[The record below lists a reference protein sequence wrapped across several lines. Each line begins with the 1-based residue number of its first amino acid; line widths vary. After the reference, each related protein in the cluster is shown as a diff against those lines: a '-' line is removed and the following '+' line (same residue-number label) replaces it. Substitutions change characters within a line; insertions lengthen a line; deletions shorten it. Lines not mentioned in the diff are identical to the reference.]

1 MKYVRT
7 VFCLM
12 TLIPLVAGCSVV
24 MPYESEFSCKGGI
37 GGKCVSLDEA
47 YDDSKRDTDGPL
59 IQSAANTTKAAIER
73 PGNGLTDQ
81 EEKAHSSYK
90 QSLFQRLDG
99 LLKEPSTPIVAPPQV
114 MRVLL
119 LPYKGEGNELY
130 MLRYVYFFVDEPRW
144 VLGDSLIE
152 TGED

>member
-1 MKYVRT
+1 MKFILT
-7 VFCLM
+7 TFCLM
-12 TLIPLVAGCSVV
+12 ALILPFAGCSVM
-24 MPYESEFSCKGGI
+24 MPYDSEFSCKGGI

-47 YDDSKRDTDGPL
+47 YDDSKRNADGPL
-59 IQSAANTTKAAIER
+59 IQSAAEISRTAVER
-73 PGNGLTDQ
+73 QGNRLTDQ

-90 QSLFQRLDG
+90 QALFQRLDG